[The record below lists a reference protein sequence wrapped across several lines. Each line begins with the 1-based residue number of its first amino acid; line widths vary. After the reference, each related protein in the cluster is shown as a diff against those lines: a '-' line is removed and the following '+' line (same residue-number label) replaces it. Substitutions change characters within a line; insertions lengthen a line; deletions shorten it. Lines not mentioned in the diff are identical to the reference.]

1 MKYDYYKDKYKTI
14 SIKLDRDKDRDII
27 DFLDRFAAYAGPKTV
42 ICATLRTVA
51 GMVTDLEGGKA
62 ND

>member
-27 DFLDRFAAYAGPKTV
+27 DYLDRFAPYAGPKTV

-51 GMVTDLEGGKA
+51 GLIPGPEGGGK
-62 ND
+62 DE